1 MPNVSGGLSF
11 TLALSFFLQSHSLC
25 LQSHFPFPAPFS
37 VLFWL
42 QLSFDLASGADSNC
56 AASIAVS
63 LHPPLPL
70 GFPLPAQSVAHKR
83 NSFTDFL
90 LKAFFELSWLGHLNL
105 QCPAASPPPPS
116 FPSSLSSSIAIFTN
130 SFSASIF
137 PLSLSLCFAVGAA
150 TFYLLLLLLLLLA
163 RQWQLIPGQRN
174 GTFYFGPRHLAAIS
188 DGTSSPTWPVVPR
201 LKLSLTAF
209 NYSAPT

>member
-11 TLALSFFLQSHSLC
+11 ALALSVFLHDSLS

-63 LHPPLPL
+63 LHLPPPLL

-90 LKAFFELSWLGHLNL
+90 LKAFFELS
-105 QCPAASPPPPS
+105 
-116 FPSSLSSSIAIFTN
+116 
-130 SFSASIF
+130 
-137 PLSLSLCFAVGAA
+137 
-150 TFYLLLLLLLLLA
+150 
-163 RQWQLIPGQRN
+163 
-174 GTFYFGPRHLAAIS
+174 
-188 DGTSSPTWPVVPR
+188 
-201 LKLSLTAF
+201 
-209 NYSAPT
+209 